1 MTYKESIVRGRIQ
14 SEHAVQLFD
23 SPESLAQTVA
33 GILASRHA
41 EGDDLLVVAK
51 RANWSAVAT
60 CLAEGGVDADRL
72 IRSRRLTVLDAA
84 ETLDAISRRDVPD
97 PELFENVVGT
107 LVRERSADRPLTI
120 YGEMVELLA
129 AEADFASALKLE
141 DLWNDL
147 SERCSF
153 RLLCG
158 YSAAHFTAPG
168 HDRTLG
174 RVCAAHTSVHAAA
187 ADPLAAWLVR
197 LTRAPLRLAHSRR

>member
-41 EGDDLLVVAK
+41 EGDVLLVVAK
-51 RANWSAVAT
+51 RANWSAIAA

-107 LVRERSADRPLTI
+107 LVRQRSADRPLTI

-141 DLWNDL
+141 ELWNDL
-147 SERCSF
+147 SESF
-153 RLLCG
+153 VPPSLRV
-158 YSAAHFTAPG
+158 
-168 HDRTLG
+168 LG
-174 RVCAAHTSVHAAA
+174 RAFYRARPRSDARPRVRRAHER
-187 ADPLAAWLVR
+187 P
-197 LTRAPLRLAHSRR
+197 RRRR